1 MIEVTTLKYLISK
14 NITGIGGNVYAEVPE
29 NPPAEYILIQKMGSG
44 EINRIDRAMI
54 LVQSI
59 SKYSLLSAMEID
71 DLVKKAMAEFANES
85 NKIYS
90 CKLNSDYNN
99 TNTETKEY
107 RYNAVFNIYY

>member
-1 MIEVTTLKYLISK
+1 MIEITVLKYLISK

-29 NPPAEYILIQKMGSG
+29 NPQADYILVQKMGSS
-44 EINRIDRAMI
+44 EVDHVDQAMI
-54 LVQSI
+54 LVESI
-59 SKYSLLSAMEID
+59 SKYSLLSAMEIN
-71 DLVKKAMAEFANES
+71 DLVKKAMKVFANES

-99 TNTETKEY
+99 THIETKEY